1 MMKLV
6 TADGLEITSD
16 MVHGAETSTPDQD
29 ARRTAGLAF
38 LKEAGLTL
46 DDRLLSDDV
55 QSIIDGL
62 LFSQTEDLVA

>member
-6 TADGLEITSD
+6 TADGLYIT
-16 MVHGAETSTPDQD
+16 AETDHGSEPPNSPQD
-29 ARRTAGLAF
+29 ARRSAGMAF

-62 LFSQTEDLVA
+62 LFTNTADKAA